1 MTFNINIED
10 SRYYYSLSV
19 KDINIETQ
27 EIKISK
33 EELKD
38 FILKIIR
45 YEDGLITF
53 EDI

>member
-1 MTFNINIED
+1 MTFNIDIEG
-10 SRYYYSLSV
+10 SRYYYALCV
-19 KDINIETQ
+19 EDVNIETQ